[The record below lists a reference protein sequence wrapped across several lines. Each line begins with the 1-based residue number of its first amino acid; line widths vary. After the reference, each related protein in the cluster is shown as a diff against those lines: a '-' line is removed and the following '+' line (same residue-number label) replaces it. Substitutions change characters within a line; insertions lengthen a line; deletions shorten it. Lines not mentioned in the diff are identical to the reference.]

1 MNMKKYINNILLT
14 LTIGTL
20 FSQNL
25 ESFTQKITLENSLK
39 EKIYSELERSFD
51 KNKDRFVVIVNLELG
66 RYGDI
71 IDNSSNTNN
80 TNNRGMEYLPGVP
93 LSGSK
98 GITNNQATPKRRV
111 GANDYII
118 SEIDIEVW
126 IEPSLAN
133 GANEKMIESLI
144 KGIIPQTSNC
154 DDCVTIETMNFD
166 STKNNED
173 SEIEKLRRELNDL
186 KDQARKDQMTELNLQ
201 LADLK
206 AQLEDAA
213 NEKLTWEYYQA
224 REDSIRLAFLE
235 EEREANTQSA
245 KEDRDDYLERLLNE
259 KDERIKDHQNG
270 GASSESNNYEP
281 EGVSDGTSSWLI
293 GGGIFLLALSAIA
306 FLMILINKK
315 SVVYLKPK
323 NPDNNNSNNNSKKS
337 DTTNTEESTTSNE
350 QVASSANST
359 PATTPTY
366 PGETAANVDE
376 SVLSS
381 ELKAL
386 RQSSI
391 ALSASQKEGATQIIK
406 DWMGDGNSQN
416 EGNSESEEGG
426 E

>member
-66 RYGDI
+66 RYGDL
-71 IDNSSNTNN
+71 IDNSSSSNN
-80 TNNRGMEYLPGVP
+80 NNRGMEYLPGVP

-98 GITNNQATPKRRV
+98 GITNNQTTSKRRV

-173 SEIEKLRRELNDL
+173 SEIENLRRELNDL

-235 EEREANTQSA
+235 EEREANTQNT
-245 KEDRDDYLERLLNE
+245 KEDRDDYLERLLSE

-270 GASSESNNYEP
+270 TGSGNNGDEM
-281 EGVSDGTSSWLI
+281 EGGSDSTSSWLI

-323 NPDNNNSNNNSKKS
+323 SSDKNTSDSKSEKS
-337 DTTNTEESTTSNE
+337 DTNTSESTSNE
-350 QVASSANST
+350 QGASSNSEE
-359 PATTPTY
+359 PTTTSTY
-366 PGETAANVDE
+366 PSETTANVDE

-391 ALSASQKEGATQIIK
+391 ALSASQKEGATQIVK

-416 EGNSESEEGG
+416 QSDSESEEGG

>member
-66 RYGDI
+66 RYGDL
-71 IDNSSNTNN
+71 IDNSSSNN
-80 TNNRGMEYLPGVP
+80 NNRGMEYLPGVP

-98 GITNNQATPKRRV
+98 GITNNQTTSKRRV

-173 SEIEKLRRELNDL
+173 SEIENLRRELNDL

-235 EEREANTQSA
+235 EERESNTQST
-245 KEDRDDYLERLLNE
+245 KEDRDDYLERLLSE

-270 GASSESNNYEP
+270 TGSGNNGDEM
-281 EGVSDGTSSWLI
+281 EGGSDSTSSWLI

-315 SVVYLKPK
+315 SVVYLNPK
-323 NPDNNNSNNNSKKS
+323 SSDNNTSDSKSEKS
-337 DTTNTEESTTSNE
+337 DTNTSESTSNE
-350 QVASSANST
+350 QGASSNSEE
-359 PATTPTY
+359 PTTTSTY
-366 PGETAANVDE
+366 PGKTTANVDE

-391 ALSASQKEGATQIIK
+391 ALSASQKEGATQIVK

-416 EGNSESEEGG
+416 QSDSESEEGG

>member
-51 KNKDRFVVIVNLELG
+51 KNQDRFVVIVNLELG
-66 RYGDI
+66 RYGDL
-71 IDNSSNTNN
+71 IDNSSSNN
-80 TNNRGMEYLPGVP
+80 NNNRGMEYLPGVP

-98 GITNNQATPKRRV
+98 GITNNQATTSKRRV

-173 SEIEKLRRELNDL
+173 SEIENLRRELNDL

-259 KDERIKDHQNG
+259 KDERIKDNQNG
-270 GASSESNNYEP
+270 FTSSGSNNEM
-281 EGVSDGTSSWLI
+281 EGGSSDGISGYLI
-293 GGGIFLLALSAIA
+293 GGGFFLLALSAIA

-323 NPDNNNSNNNSKKS
+323 NPDNNNSNSNSDKG
-337 DTTNTEESTTSNE
+337 DTNTSESTPNE
-350 QVASSANST
+350 QVTSSDSAPSNTAS
-359 PATTPTY
+359 TY
-366 PGETAANVDE
+366 PDETTANIDE

-416 EGNSESEEGG
+416 QGNSESEEGG

>member
-1 MNMKKYINNILLT
+1 
-14 LTIGTL
+14 
-20 FSQNL
+20 
-25 ESFTQKITLENSLK
+25 
-39 EKIYSELERSFD
+39 
-51 KNKDRFVVIVNLELG
+51 
-66 RYGDI
+66 GDL
-71 IDNSSNTNN
+71 IDNSSSNN
-80 TNNRGMEYLPGVP
+80 NNNRGMEYLPGVP

-98 GITNNQATPKRRV
+98 GVTNNQATTSKRRV

-173 SEIEKLRRELNDL
+173 SEIENLRRELNDL

-259 KDERIKDHQNG
+259 KDERIKDNQNG
-270 GASSESNNYEP
+270 STSSGSNNEM
-281 EGVSDGTSSWLI
+281 EGGSSDGISGYLI

-323 NPDNNNSNNNSKKS
+323 NPDNNNSNSNSDKG
-337 DTTNTEESTTSNE
+337 DTNTSESTPNE
-350 QVASSANST
+350 QVTSSDSAPSNTAS
-359 PATTPTY
+359 TY
-366 PGETAANVDE
+366 PDETTANIDE

-391 ALSASQKEGATQIIK
+391 ALSAS
-406 DWMGDGNSQN
+406 
-416 EGNSESEEGG
+416 
-426 E
+426 